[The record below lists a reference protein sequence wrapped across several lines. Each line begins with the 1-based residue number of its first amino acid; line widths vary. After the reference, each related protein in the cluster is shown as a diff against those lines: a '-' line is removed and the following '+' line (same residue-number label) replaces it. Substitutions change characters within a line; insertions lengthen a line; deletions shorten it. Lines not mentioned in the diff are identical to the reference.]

1 MLNCSSQKG
10 AGVRGWAV
18 MQEAKNARK
27 GKRAEREG
35 EVCGGGVSA
44 DTLTANSVSSTE
56 DARPSQVTDVE
67 GTCERCL
74 QGSQE
79 SALQTGPP

>member
-1 MLNCSSQKG
+1 MGGN
-10 AGVRGWAV
+10 AGSKECEER
-18 MQEAKNARK
+18 EESR
-27 GKRAEREG
+27 EREG
-35 EVCGGGVSA
+35 EVCGGGGVSA